1 MIKIIRT
8 WLGQAPYPLAASVLF
23 AQIALGVVLF
33 AIFQEFV
40 PLQLEARDS
49 WTGYLL
55 AIYGGSRFIFEPFAG
70 ALSDRIE
77 RKLGMVLGFILM
89 LIGLVLMAIFWDAHA
104 YLVFAAIFGLA
115 TAFLWPAVYAISA
128 DFYEASDRGK
138 AVGFLNVAQLVGFGI
153 GALIGAFLV
162 NQIATLL
169 FI

>member
-77 RKLGMVLGFILM
+77 RIV
-89 LIGLVLMAIFWDAHA
+89 
-104 YLVFAAIFGLA
+104 
-115 TAFLWPAVYAISA
+115 
-128 DFYEASDRGK
+128 
-138 AVGFLNVAQLVGFGI
+138 
-153 GALIGAFLV
+153 
-162 NQIATLL
+162 
-169 FI
+169 